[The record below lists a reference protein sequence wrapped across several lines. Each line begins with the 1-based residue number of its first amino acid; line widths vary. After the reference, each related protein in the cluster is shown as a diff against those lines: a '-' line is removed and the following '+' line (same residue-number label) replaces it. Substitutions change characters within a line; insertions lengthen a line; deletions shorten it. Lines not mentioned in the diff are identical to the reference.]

1 MAAGERLT
9 RPLGLTAARWQV
21 LSAVARAEQPET
33 VAGIGRLMGLSRQA
47 VQRVANEM
55 TSEGLLE
62 SILNPSH
69 RRSPLLRP
77 TREGRALFERM
88 TERQVAWANTLA
100 QGLSEGD
107 IEQAIAVI
115 AAIMPRFALEVDALP
130 ARDAGRAAPHGATE
144 GA

>member
-1 MAAGERLT
+1 
-9 RPLGLTAARWQV
+9 
-21 LSAVARAEQPET
+21 
-33 VAGIGRLMGLSRQA
+33 MGLSRQA